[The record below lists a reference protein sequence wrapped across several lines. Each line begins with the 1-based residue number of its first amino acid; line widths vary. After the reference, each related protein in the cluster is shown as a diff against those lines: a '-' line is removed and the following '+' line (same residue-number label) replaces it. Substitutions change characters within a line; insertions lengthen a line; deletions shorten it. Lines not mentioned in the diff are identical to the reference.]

1 MAFLS
6 GFARWGHHPLYNQGI
21 RHFTRG
27 EFGRALECFETVLVE
42 IRDRDHPDVALATV
56 HAAQARANLG
66 LACFHAGDFAGA
78 EQALTRVLEQPG
90 WPAMTRPRRSKRVPS
105 PASSTK

>member
-6 GFARWGHHPLYNQGI
+6 GFARWGHHPLYVQGI
-21 RHFTRG
+21 RHFARG
-27 EFGRALECFETVLVE
+27 EFARAVECFDGVLRE
-42 IRDRDHPDVALATV
+42 LRDPDHPDVALATV

-78 EQALTRVLEQPG
+78 PSVLLG
-90 WPAMTRPRRSKRVPS
+90 RA
-105 PASSTK
+105 